1 MRITFHVV
9 YFYMINKEDI
19 EKAEEMS
26 KTEYVFLQ
34 TVDGEMLCFE
44 EIYTWDLLTV
54 SGDDGALFD
63 VAVRDVEKFIWW
75 NDEVPAA

>member
-1 MRITFHVV
+1 
-9 YFYMINKEDI
+9 MINKEDI

-34 TVDGEMLCFE
+34 TVDGEMFCFE

-63 VAVRDVEKFIWW
+63 VAVKDVEKFIFW
-75 NDEVPAA
+75 NDTVPVA